1 MHYLLQNKHKVPP
14 LGNIKMSIFRN
25 SNILRGPKAK
35 NSCKILSFQGKTP
48 ATGWPECHKQSSCW
62 TYRQQDLKRIL
73 GPSPYLPSVCLCSRG
88 CFHHYW
94 KPVRSG
100 SSGKKHRTCLH
111 DELQTKGILLKL
123 DNQSFSAAIKTL
135 INSST
140 IRCHISAGRF
150 NFLYFEEYMYSSLFR
165 LHNRRSRF
173 PLFLKPPQF
182 SSFLFQQLCKH
193 RIHNEIDG
201 SRHDISDEISSTPL
215 SYPQIHLTFSL
226 VSLTRYASI

>member
-1 MHYLLQNKHKVPP
+1 MQYLLQNKHKVPP
-14 LGNIKMSIFRN
+14 VGNIKMSIFRN

-111 DELQTKGILLKL
+111 DELQTKDILLKL

-150 NFLYFEEYMYSSLFR
+150 NLFSSTLKNICILPYFVFTIDDLV
-165 LHNRRSRF
+165 SRF
-173 PLFLKPPQF
+173 F
-182 SSFLFQQLCKH
+182 
-193 RIHNEIDG
+193 
-201 SRHDISDEISSTPL
+201 
-215 SYPQIHLTFSL
+215 
-226 VSLTRYASI
+226 